1 MRLISKFTFSA
12 LVILLLTANTLL
24 VQEFKAEIPDTSRN
38 EIHLRWVV
46 QESPNTMH
54 YTLKRKMVRDIDFV
68 LVNNIQAI
76 TSGTA
81 PREYIY
87 VDRNVFRNNSNSE
100 PVMYELFVNYTDGS
114 KELLGQTEVNYSS
127 TAIRRTW
134 GSIKA
139 MFQ

>member
-1 MRLISKFTFSA
+1 MRSIQLS
-12 LVILLLTANTLL
+12 ILLLLLATLVLANTLL

-38 EIHLRWVV
+38 EIHLTWVV
-46 QESPNTMH
+46 QESSNTMH

-68 LVNNIQAI
+68 LVNNIQA
-76 TSGTA
+76 TATGTA
-81 PREYIY
+81 PREYNYI
-87 VDRNVFRNNSNSE
+87 DRNVFRNSSNSE
-100 PVMYELFVNYTDGS
+100 PVLYQLYVNYTDGS

>member
-1 MRLISKFTFSA
+1 MRLITQISLS
-12 LVILLLTANTLL
+12 VIFIFLLMANTLL
-24 VQEFKAEIPDTSRN
+24 VQEFKAEIPDTSKN

-46 QESPNTMH
+46 QESSQTMH

-68 LVNNIQAI
+68 LVNTIQA
-76 TSGTA
+76 TASGSA
-81 PREYIY
+81 PREYTYI
-87 VDRNVFRNNSNSE
+87 DRNVFRNNSNSE
-100 PVMYELFVNYTDGS
+100 PVLYELYVSYSDGS
-114 KELLGQTEVNYSS
+114 TDLLGQTEVNYSS